1 MSAADIQKLEKDTS
15 ISLNQNLTISLEDV
29 EIFSKDISGY
39 SVSSGENYTVALDVT
54 ISDQLKE
61 EGLAREFINRIQR
74 LRKDL
79 NFDVTDRIS
88 IEVAKNNILEQAIK
102 NNLTYICNETLTKNL
117 DFTSIKNKEFVS
129 IDLVEEITCN
139 VIIKKH

>member
-1 MSAADIQKLEKDTS
+1 M
-15 ISLNQNLTISLEDV
+15 
-29 EIFSKDISGY
+29 
-39 SVSSGENYTVALDVT
+39 ALDVT

-88 IEVAKNNILEQAIK
+88 IEVEKNNILEQAIK